1 MKVALLQLKEK
12 ADESL
17 QRAWKDGA
25 VDVLQ
30 SALGRMG
37 CKCSIEVDE
46 DNDGRWVAEVNS
58 QSTGTILET
67 HFNLREMD
75 EGSQEKSPEAVAKPS
90 AQGAQ
95 GAPGAAN
102 GSQDAAMPPV
112 ESDSQ
117 QLVHM
122 FYVRLHVPKYMEGRD
137 GARKVLGPYVP
148 EGCRLLR
155 CVALQN
161 GGGVRADLLASRK
174 DYDVFLGAVA
184 KLGRVQQLETGDLEK
199 EKEVRGETKRKAES
213 PSRAAHFAERLFEAF
228 GSGGKQSKR
237 RQVVSHLSE
246 AFATSV
252 RVQASHLGSAQS
264 SVMDNSSCGENDED
278 EVGK

>member
-1 MKVALLQLKEK
+1 MRVILLQLKEN

-17 QRAWKDGA
+17 QRAWKNGA
-25 VDVLQ
+25 AKVLQ
-30 SALGRMG
+30 SALARMG
-37 CKCSIEVDE
+37 CTCAIEVNE
-46 DNDGRWVAEVNS
+46 GKDGRWMAEVNS
-58 QSTGTILET
+58 QTTGTILET
-67 HFNLREMD
+67 HFNLGQVD
-75 EGSQEKSPEAVAKPS
+75 EDGEEKQLEVNAKAS
-90 AQGAQ
+90 AQDPSGAVDA
-95 GAPGAAN
+95 GN
-102 GSQDAAMPPV
+102 GSRDVSMPPV
-112 ESDSQ
+112 EGDSK

-137 GARKVLGPYVP
+137 GARKVLNPHVP

-174 DYDVFLGAVA
+174 DYDVFVKEVA
-184 KLGRVQQLETGDLEK
+184 KLGRVQQLETGDLNK
-199 EKEVRGETKRKAES
+199 EKEVRAETKRKAETLAH
-213 PSRAAHFAERLFEAF
+213 AAQFAERLFEAF

-237 RQVVSHLSE
+237 RQVVGHLSE

-264 SVMDNSSCGENDED
+264 SVMDNSSCGENEEE